1 MGIVVLTLP
10 YVREVVWARKARL
23 TIGLLTA
30 VYGVGQALG
39 PLIAARLVGDAG
51 GFEPALVASSVAVGL
66 AGLLMAVVTLFDQT
80 GSRKEN
86 LRGIED

>member
-1 MGIVVLTLP
+1 VD
-10 YVREVVWARKARL
+10 
-23 TIGLLTA
+23 
-30 VYGVGQALG
+30 
-39 PLIAARLVGDAG
+39 DAG

-66 AGLLMAVVTLFDQT
+66 AGLLMAVATLFDQT